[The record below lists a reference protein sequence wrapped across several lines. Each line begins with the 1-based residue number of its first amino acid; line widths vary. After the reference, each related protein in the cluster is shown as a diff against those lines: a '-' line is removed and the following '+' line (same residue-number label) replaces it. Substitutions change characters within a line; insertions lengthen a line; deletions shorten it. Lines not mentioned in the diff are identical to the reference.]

1 MKQNINQLKED
12 KEREL
17 SEVLEKIKLLKI
29 EERSKRKQIRKL
41 ANKAAPGETANKAP
55 GTSHRTVP
63 VDRYGER
70 LQKGQKVVLL
80 TKGKF
85 HSNTGVIKKIN
96 DNTVVVK
103 ISNNK
108 ETWRNHNNIQII
120 KNEQT
125 RKR

>member
-1 MKQNINQLKED
+1 M
-12 KEREL
+12 
-17 SEVLEKIKLLKI
+17 LKI

-41 ANKAAPGETANKAP
+41 AIKAAQGETANKAP
-55 GTSHRTVP
+55 GTSHRMVP
-63 VDRYGER
+63 VDRHGER
-70 LQKGQKVVLL
+70 LQKGQKVLLL

-96 DNTVVVK
+96 DSTVVVT
-103 ISNNK
+103 IPNNK
-108 ETWRNHNNIQII
+108 KTWRNHNNIQII

>member
-1 MKQNINQLKED
+1 MKQSINQLKED

-17 SEVLEKIKLLKI
+17 LEVLEKIKLLKI
-29 EERSKRKQIRKL
+29 EERNKRKQIRKL
-41 ANKAAPGETANKAP
+41 SNKATPGETANKAP

-63 VDRYGER
+63 VDRHGER
-70 LQKGQKVVLL
+70 LQKGQKVLLL

-85 HSNTGVIKKIN
+85 YSNTGVIKKIN
-96 DNTVVVK
+96 DSTVVVT
-103 ISNNK
+103 IPNNK